1 MHAIALIAFAADYGD
16 YDVAAAGWSLLL
28 LLQLQLQLLPLLLLL
43 LLLLQHD
50 SAPIEDRLALC
61 PNHWPAS

>member
-1 MHAIALIAFAADYGD
+1 VHAIALIAFAADYGD
-16 YDVAAAGWSLLL
+16 YDVAAAGWPLLL
-28 LLQLQLQLLPLLLLL
+28 RLQLQLLPLLLLL

-61 PNHWPAS
+61 PNRWPAS